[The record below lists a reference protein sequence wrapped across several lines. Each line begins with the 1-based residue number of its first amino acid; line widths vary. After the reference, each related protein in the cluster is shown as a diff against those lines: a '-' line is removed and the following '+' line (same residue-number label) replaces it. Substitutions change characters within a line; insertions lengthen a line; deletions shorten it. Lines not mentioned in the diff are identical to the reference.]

1 MVKLFTDSTFYLQ
14 QSNLFEGINSIDYTG
29 PLDSVTSGLI
39 DAWSV
44 YRRLLA
50 AYTGPLIRVRR
61 SSDNAEQD
69 IDAAATGL
77 LDTAALLSFV
87 GANNGFVSVVYGQ
100 SGGQDMEQAT
110 AGSQPQIVSSGSL
123 LTDSLS
129 TAAMQGSNKSM
140 AAVFTTSADMPFTV
154 YANASGNVPN
164 ATYELLVGWDSA
176 ISRWFGKQDNET
188 VYATEGRVSSG
199 AITADNA
206 LYAYCYGSPIN
217 NDALYINGV
226 DVGTASGGTGNDFSA
241 AGLTWGNRSTGGI
254 PWNGKMKELA
264 LYNATHSGGTIV
276 SLSDALA
283 L

>member
-1 MVKLFTDSTFYLQ
+1 MLMSCGSSGGGASFAGV
-14 QSNLFEGINSIDYTG
+14 
-29 PLDSVTSGLI
+29 LDDVTSGLL

-44 YRRLLA
+44 YRRLLTS
-50 AYTGPLIRVRR
+50 YTGPLIRVRR

-69 IDAAATGL
+69 IDATVSGL

-140 AAVFTTSADMPFTV
+140 AAVFTTSADMPFAF

-176 ISRWFGKQDNET
+176 TSRWFGKQDNET
-188 VYATEGRVSSG
+188 VYAVSGRVSAD

-206 LYAYCYGSPIN
+206 LYAYCYGDPED

-226 DVGTASGGTGNDFSA
+226 DVGTGNLGSA
-241 AGLTWGNRSTGGI
+241 IAFTATGLTWGNRSTGGI
-254 PWNGKMKELA
+254 PWNGKMKELV
-264 LYNATHSGGTIV
+264 LYNVTHSGSTIA
-276 SLSDALA
+276 SISTALA